1 MQNAA
6 DHTAI
11 QRLVAN
17 ILETRFENISAGDLT
32 HAKNRVID
40 TIGCAIGGAHDP
52 GNPEMVKLVKDWGG
66 KEEATILVHGGKAP
80 GQNAAMLNST
90 FARSFDFGTVSC
102 AYGERTV
109 PSHLSETTVMTALSM
124 GEAKKINGKEF
135 LCALLVGDDLGT
147 RVLHAGAG
155 SGLGPDWDRIGP
167 INPLAAA
174 AIAGRILGL
183 NHKQMKNALGIA
195 LNTLAGSF
203 DIIHDT
209 TTSFKIG
216 NSLGARNGIFAAE
229 LAGAGWTGPEDAL
242 LGNSGFYRL
251 YVDGCA
257 HPEVLTDSLGQKYYS
272 DRVFKPYCC
281 CRATHAAV
289 DSALALVNKYKI
301 DAGDIKEAI
310 VFLPQSAEG
319 NVLGLPFKMGDFP
332 HADGIFSNHY
342 VVAIA
347 LLKKGVRPEHF
358 SLETMRSPQVNALL
372 KKIKLSTVLPSGES
386 AAVKVILK
394 DGREYSEATEVARGD
409 QLKNPVS
416 REDIIAKFWVNVDF
430 SKTVSREKAEKV
442 LSMVDQLEELDNV
455 SKIVELLAV

>member
-1 MQNAA
+1 MQYNT

-11 QRLVAN
+11 EKLVAN
-17 ILETRFENISAGDLT
+17 ILETRFENISAGDLM
-32 HAKNRVID
+32 HAKNRVMD
-40 TIGCAIGGAHDP
+40 TIGCAIGGANDP
-52 GNPEMVKLVKDWGG
+52 SNPEMVKLIKDWGG
-66 KEEATILVHGGKAP
+66 KAEASILVHGGKVPA
-80 GQNAAMLNST
+80 QNAAMVNST
-90 FARSFDFGTVSC
+90 FARSFDFGTVS
-102 AYGERTV
+102 ARYGDRTV

-124 GEAKKINGKEF
+124 GEAKNINGKEF

-147 RVLHAGAG
+147 RVMHAGAG
-155 SGLGPDWDRIGP
+155 SGLGPGWDRIGP
-167 INPLAAA
+167 INALPAA

-183 NHKQMKNALGIA
+183 NFQQLRNALGIA

-229 LAGAGWTGPEDAL
+229 LAGAGWTGPKDAL

-257 HPEVLTDSLGQKYYS
+257 HPEVLTDNLGKQYHS
-272 DRVFKPYCC
+272 DGVFKPYSC

-289 DSALALVNKYKI
+289 DSALALVNKHHVE
-301 DAGDIKEAI
+301 AGEIQE
-310 VFLPQSAEG
+310 VVVSLPKHTDG
-319 NVLGLPFKMGDFP
+319 NVLGQPFKMGDFP
-332 HADGIFSNHY
+332 HADGIFCNQY

-358 SLETMRSPQVNALL
+358 SLETMRSPQVNDFL
-372 KKIKLSTVLPSGES
+372 KKIKLSAVLPPGES

-394 DGREYSEATEVARGD
+394 DGREFTEATETAKGD
-409 QLKNPVS
+409 QLKNPIS
-416 REDIIAKFWVNVDF
+416 KQELIAKFWVNVDF
-430 SKTVSREKAEKV
+430 SKTVSRANAEKV
-442 LSMVDQLEELDNV
+442 LSLIDHLEDLDNV
-455 SKIVELLAV
+455 NRIVQLLVL